1 MTPEQEKEAT
11 LLLQI
16 FYETMVENSD
26 REDRNLVEQTYS
38 LLTKLG
44 HHVQPVEWDD
54 DEFCF
59 RVIAPMD
66 AA

>member
-1 MTPEQEKEAT
+1 MTREQEKEAT

-16 FYETMVENSD
+16 LYETMVANND
-26 REDRNLVEQTYS
+26 REDLVSQTYS
-38 LLTKLG
+38 LLTELG